1 MKVFYKLNVFLIV
14 GFISL
19 LVSCDF
25 SDSVIKKV
33 KSFATNV
40 EENVDEEERTKNEIH
55 EKRLALISHNL
66 NLLEHRVYYVDCSG
80 SMRTNQF
87 KGQPL
92 LDIVKDS
99 LKTSLLNLDIDSVD
113 IDIIPF
119 FGKKWNDGKLTPFP
133 TIHKRGP
140 FSSADKDRIVKIID
154 SISVRNEKWATHHS
168 VPINDF
174 LSNRISDERQYHIMI
189 LLTDGQDLYNSRN
202 DTAQSGKEVLK
213 EKWSQKSKQKIYGIF
228 VNLPEKEI
236 SGELP
241 NYFKDNELSKL
252 FFVKGVNFNINIFQ
266 LSNTTDEV
274 LLRKDS
280 LIRIPFGGKMPKE
293 ITLKTKKD
301 NHYQYE
307 IDGQPDKNDRYLKI
321 KVSAIHGGKLPDSW
335 FQELHFIY
343 NWGEH
348 KLNTYNFP
356 NEEIVSI
363 TIVDEKTP
371 KLELSGTDNDC
382 KKGTIIN
389 QDLSYYRKWHGIG
402 NDYSDTVSISLSCLY
417 SKDVINDSA
426 IKTGS
431 IRIEGLP
438 KYVCVLDSNGN
449 DITNKDIL
457 LHKSQSGRLNLKF
470 TLKPESTLLDGDE
483 VDTVKIRF
491 IGVDD
496 YNTIKWNGK
505 RIEKT
510 DDGYVVNAISLN
522 VSENINPIE
531 RVFRWLFILLLFS
544 LFLLWVAIMFTRNFL
559 LDKFSNN
566 TPAFQFKTDP
576 QAKGLNVETGT
587 PLKDCK
593 DTFSSSCITN
603 IKIKHSSHI
612 KIKHSSQEKN
622 FTKTSWG
629 LCNFWNLKLA
639 FSGDS
644 ILIYVNSHG
653 FFDEIEMK
661 PLKNG
666 ILVQVDSKSEAI
678 EFKELG
684 KYEDLHCPSVK
695 DADGS
700 VVKLTA
706 RIYRNTIIKSK
717 S

>member
-1 MKVFYKLNVFLIV
+1 MKAFCKLNIILII
-14 GFISL
+14 GLISL

-33 KSFATNV
+33 KSFTTNI
-40 EENVDEEERTKNEIH
+40 EENVEEERTKHKINE
-55 EKRLALISHNL
+55 ERLDSISHNL

-80 SMRTNQF
+80 SMRTNQY

-133 TIHKRGP
+133 TIHKRGL
-140 FSSADKDRIVKIID
+140 FSSADEDKIIKIIE
-154 SISVRNEKWATHHS
+154 SISVRNENWATHHS

-174 LSNRISDERQYHIMI
+174 LSYRISDERQYHIMI

-202 DTAQSGKEVLK
+202 DTAQSGKEVL
-213 EKWSQKSKQKIYGIF
+213 EKIWSQKCKQKIYGIF

-266 LSNTTDEV
+266 LSNISDEV

-280 LIRIPFGGKMPKE
+280 LIRIPFGGKMPE
-293 ITLKTKKD
+293 MITLSTEQDK
-301 NHYQYE
+301 YFRYE
-307 IDGQPDKNDRYLKI
+307 IDDKPQKNDKYLKI
-321 KVSAIHGGKLPDSW
+321 KVSATHDGKLPDTWS
-335 FQELHFIY
+335 QKLHFKY

-348 KLNTYNFP
+348 KQNTYNFP
-356 NEEIVSI
+356 NEEIVSV

-382 KKGTIIN
+382 KKRMILKR
-389 QDLSYYRKWHGIG
+389 DLSYYRKWHDIG
-402 NDYSDTVSISLSCLY
+402 NDYSDTISLSLSYLY
-417 SKDVINDSA
+417 SKDVINDPA
-426 IKTGS
+426 IKPGS

-438 KYVCVLDSNGN
+438 KYVCVLDSNSN

-457 LHKSQSGRLNLKF
+457 LPKSQSGRLNLKF
-470 TLKPESTLLDGDE
+470 TLRLEDTLLNGDE
-483 VDTVKIRF
+483 VDFAKIRF
-491 IGVDD
+491 IGVND
-496 YNTIKWNGK
+496 YKTIKWNNK
-505 RIEKT
+505 RIDKT

-531 RVFRWLFILLLFS
+531 KVLRWLFILLLFS

-566 TPAFQFKTDP
+566 SPAFQFKTDP
-576 QAKGLNVETGT
+576 QYTKKGLNIDIDS
-587 PLKDCK
+587 LYDYKNRYQC
-593 DTFSSSCITN
+593 SCITN
-603 IKIKHSSHI
+603 IKIKN
-612 KIKHSSQEKN
+612 SSQKQD
-622 FTKTSWG
+622 FTLISWG
-629 LCNFWNLKLA
+629 ICNFWNLKLA
-639 FSGDS
+639 FLGDTL
-644 ILIYVNSHG
+644 LIYVNSHN

-666 ILVQVDSKSEAI
+666 ILVQVDSNSEAI
-678 EFKELG
+678 EFNELG

-695 DADGS
+695 DTDGS
-700 VVKLTA
+700 IVKLTA
-706 RIYRNTIIKSK
+706 TIYRNTIKNK
-717 S
+717 